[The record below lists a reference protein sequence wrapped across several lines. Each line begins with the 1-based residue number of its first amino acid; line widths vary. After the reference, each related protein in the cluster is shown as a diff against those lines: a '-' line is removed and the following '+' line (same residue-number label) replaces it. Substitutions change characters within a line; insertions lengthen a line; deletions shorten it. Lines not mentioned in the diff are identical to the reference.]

1 MLKLSSIEI
10 CATSNVNRA
19 WQIASQRLPFEN
31 GIRKRLVPGPTCFSQ
46 RAIIKIRPIFFQ
58 RDSMK
63 SQIDALFTLFST
75 SFQLRYRNSSRLPL
89 YMYFT
94 LVLSLD
100 ITLFREG
107 TIQNR
112 DRESR
117 FRNVEFV
124 LSLFL
129 FHSDLQR
136 GDSMADKIFRK
147 KEALPFNLSFS

>member
-19 WQIASQRLPFEN
+19 WQIATQRLPFEN

-63 SQIDALFTLFST
+63 SQIDALFTLF
-75 SFQLRYRNSSRLPL
+75 FLPVFN
-89 YMYFT
+89 YDIEIRVDFRFT
-94 LVLSLD
+94 LALSLD

-136 GDSMADKIFRK
+136 RGSMADKIFRK